1 MECHVPRAQGGGRCV
16 KTPLPLGGRGWERVP
31 RRDGRLPGSARRFRC
46 RASGPPPVLPRER
59 GRGIEGGRIS
69 GRPFRHGA
77 VLSGR
82 GSGYSVRFRRRSVF
96 GMGSSSRSDFRS
108 AATLRRVP
116 VSRVSPARAPAPVSA
131 GAVRAPDCARDSGRT
146 CPVCFRRGLFSRPQP
161 LSAQKCERRP
171 RKPPLS
177 TLIILHVS
185 NMSTQDEDIFRN
197 LCLNSEC
204 YYFPCPCQPG
214 GSAPISPRVPPGRPS
229 PPHRG
234 RGAARR
240 PPGCG
245 GRALR
250 RLRASAGPRPR
261 R

>member
-1 MECHVPRAQGGGRCV
+1 MFCHVPHAQGGGWCV

-59 GRGIEGGRIS
+59 GRGIEGRRIS
-69 GRPFRHGA
+69 GCPFRHGA

-96 GMGSSSRSDFRS
+96 GIGSSSRSGFVSASRS
-108 AATLRRVP
+108 AAGP
-116 VSRVSPARAPAPVSA
+116 FSARIARAPVSA
-131 GAVRAPDCARDSGRT
+131 GAVRAPDCARETADA
-146 CPVCFRRGLFSRPQP
+146 PVPFASAGVFFRGPSRFLRRNAKGGPASR
-161 LSAQKCERRP
+161 LSLPSSYYMFPICQVMIR
-171 RKPPLS
+171 
-177 TLIILHVS
+177 
-185 NMSTQDEDIFRN
+185 IFPEIYGQTGN
-197 LCLNSEC
+197 IAASPALL
-204 YYFPCPCQPG
+204 PG

-245 GRALR
+245 GRASR
-250 RLRASAGPRPR
+250 RLRASAGCRPR

>member
-1 MECHVPRAQGGGRCV
+1 MRASGRRTARNFSGLLPEAPFDPVASLGSRRPGRGCRDPPGVSWNVMLCHVPRAQGGGRCV

-82 GSGYSVRFRRRSVF
+82 GSGYSVRFRRPSVF
-96 GMGSSSRSDFRS
+96 GMGFSSRSDFRS

-131 GAVRAPDCARDSGRT
+131 GAVRAPDCARETADA
-146 CPVCFRRGLFSRPQP
+146 PVPF
-161 LSAQKCERRP
+161 
-171 RKPPLS
+171 
-177 TLIILHVS
+177 
-185 NMSTQDEDIFRN
+185 
-197 LCLNSEC
+197 
-204 YYFPCPCQPG
+204 
-214 GSAPISPRVPPGRPS
+214 
-229 PPHRG
+229 
-234 RGAARR
+234 
-240 PPGCG
+240 
-245 GRALR
+245 
-250 RLRASAGPRPR
+250 ASAGVFFRGPSRFLR
-261 R
+261 RNAKGGPASRLSLPSSYYMFPICQVRMRIFSEIYV